1 MGAIKHIA
9 QLVVLGF
16 FVVLFMAAWL
26 ISVPEKLLGERIITL
41 QGRYSEAEG
50 RSHPRLC
57 FNSLIYWASKS
68 PPVMP
73 VTAPAR
79 IPMTV

>member
-26 ISVPEKLLGERIITL
+26 ISVPEKLLGE
-41 QGRYSEAEG
+41 
-50 RSHPRLC
+50 
-57 FNSLIYWASKS
+57 LIMYLGERWGF
-68 PPVMP
+68 
-73 VTAPAR
+73 
-79 IPMTV
+79 IGGEE